1 MIFMKE
7 RTIYALGF
15 FDGVHLGH
23 QALLHSCRRLAQ
35 ENDCNA
41 GVITFTVHPDGLVSG
56 NAPALLNTTEDRK
69 RLLYSFG
76 MDRVVALPFDKAL
89 MTTHW
94 STFLTDLTEQGAAGF
109 VCGDDFRFGAGGNGT
124 AKKLAAFC
132 ESRGLPC
139 AVVPQQ
145 EIDGVRVSSTYIR
158 TLLQEGDM
166 TRVEQ
171 FLGHPHIFTG
181 KVVSGRGLGHT
192 IGIPTANLEI
202 PEVLLLPKE
211 GVYACTA
218 NVDGKNYMAVT
229 NIGSRP
235 TVGGHRVTVEP
246 WLLDFEGDLYGKQ
259 LTLSFH
265 DYLRPEKNFSNL
277 EELQA
282 EILKN
287 AAQTRKILEK
297 KMKVFLYNRENL

>member
-1 MIFMKE
+1 MTE

-23 QALLHSCRRLAQ
+23 QALLDACRKLAQ
-35 ENDCNA
+35 ENNGKA
-41 GVITFTVHPDGLVSG
+41 GVITFASHPDGLVSG
-56 NAPALLNTTEDRK
+56 KAPALLNTIEDRK
-69 RLLYSFG
+69 RLLFSFS
-76 MDRVVALPFDKAL
+76 MDTVVALPFDKQL

-109 VCGDDFRFGAGGNGT
+109 VCGDDFRFGAGGSGT

-132 ESRGLPC
+132 ESRQLPY

-145 EIDGVRVSSTYIR
+145 ELDGIRISSTHIR
-158 TLLQEGDM
+158 ALLEQGDM
-166 TRVEQ
+166 VQAAR
-171 FLGHPHIFTG
+171 FLGHPHVFTG
-181 KVVSGRGLGHT
+181 NVISGRGLGHT

-202 PEVLLLPKE
+202 PEGVLLPRA

-218 NVDGKNYMAVT
+218 VVDGQIYMAVT

-235 TVGGHRVTVEP
+235 TVGGHHITVEP

-259 LTLSFH
+259 LTLCFH

-277 EELQA
+277 EELRA
-282 EILKN
+282 EILEN
-287 AAQTRKILEK
+287 ATQTRKLLEK
-297 KMKVFLYNRENL
+297 R